1 MSPSSML
8 GRRGPGDAF
17 GDLVRRF
24 GAGVVAFVAVV
35 VILIVAVTVAV
46 TTGGGKTYHLTAYFT
61 RTVGLYTGNDVRI
74 MGVKVGKIESIT
86 PVGPQVKVVM
96 SYDGDDRV
104 PLHAKAVVVTPSIV
118 SDRYV
123 QLTPG
128 YVSGPTLP
136 NNATLGCAPNGT
148 NAGDCATQ
156 TAVPLELDEIFGNI
170 NELNKALGP
179 NGANKNGALAR
190 LVKISAENLKG
201 NGKVFNQAFRDFST
215 AISTLAGSR
224 NDLFGTV
231 SSLQKFTTMLADDN
245 GGVVALNRNLAK
257 VGGQLASERKD
268 LGAALTNLASALTV
282 VQSFVADNRQSLKT
296 NIHGLAK
303 VTDVLSKE
311 KAALAQLTNLVPL
324 GLSNLSLA
332 YDPASMTLDT
342 AAALSE
348 PLVKTGPAGAL
359 CQLLSTL
366 GLETVLGD
374 AVGCH
379 ANSPV
384 LSSSSAHHTRPTLAE
399 LLTGGQQ

>member
-1 MSPSSML
+1 M
-8 GRRGPGDAF
+8 RRLSDLF

-24 GAGVVAFVAVV
+24 GAGVVAFVTVV
-35 VILIVAVTVAV
+35 VVLIVGVAV
-46 TTGGGKTYHLTAYFT
+46 AVATGGGKTNHLTAYFT

-96 SYDGDDRV
+96 SYDGEDRV

-136 NNATLGCAPNGT
+136 DNATLGCAPGNS
-148 NAGDCATQ
+148 NDADCATQ
-156 TAVPLELDEIFGNI
+156 TAVPLELDEIFGNVNSL
-170 NELNKALGP
+170 NEALGP
-179 NGANKNGALAR
+179 NGANKDGALAE

-201 NGKVFNQAFRDFST
+201 NGKIFNQAFREFST

-224 NDLFGTV
+224 TDLFDTV
-231 SSLQKFTTMLADDN
+231 SSLQKFTTMLANDN
-245 GGVVALNRNLAK
+245 GGVIALNRNLAK
-257 VGGQLASERKD
+257 VGGQLAHERKD
-268 LGAALTNLASALTV
+268 LGAALANLASALTV

-296 NIHGLAK
+296 DIHGLAK

-311 KAALAQLTNLVPL
+311 KTALTQLTNLVPL

-332 YDPASMTLDT
+332 YDPAARTLDT
-342 AAALSE
+342 KADLTE
-348 PLVKTGPAGAL
+348 PLVKTGPSGAL

-366 GLETVLGD
+366 GLETLIGD

-384 LSSSSAHHTRPTLAE
+384 LSSSSSHHTPQTLAE
-399 LLTGGQQ
+399 LLNGSRA

>member
-1 MSPSSML
+1 MRRL
-8 GRRGPGDAF
+8 GDVF

-35 VILIVAVTVAV
+35 VLLIVAVTVAV

-96 SYDGDDRV
+96 AYDGDDRV

-136 NNATLGCAPNGT
+136 DNATLGCAPGAT
-148 NAGDCATQ
+148 NDSECAAQ
-156 TAVPLELDEIFGNI
+156 TAVPLELDEIFSNI
-170 NELNKALGP
+170 NTLDEALGP
-179 NGANKNGALAR
+179 NGANKHGALSQ
-190 LVKISAENLKG
+190 LVKISAKNLKG
-201 NGKVFNQAFRDFST
+201 NGKAFNEAFRNFSA

-224 NDLFGTV
+224 GDLFGTID
-231 SSLQKFTTMLADDN
+231 SLQKFTTTLANDN
-245 GGVVALNRNLAK
+245 GGVIALNRNLAK
-257 VGGQLASERKD
+257 VGTQLAGERKD
-268 LGAALTNLASALTV
+268 LGAALANLATALTS
-282 VQSFVADNRQSLKT
+282 VQSFVADNRASLT
-296 NIHGLAK
+296 TDIHSLAK

-311 KAALAQLTNLVPL
+311 QEAITQFTDLAPL
-324 GLSNLSLA
+324 ALSNLSLA
-332 YDPASMTLDT
+332 YDPAAQTLDT
-342 AAALSE
+342 KADLTE

-359 CQLLSTL
+359 CQVLSTL
-366 GLETVLGD
+366 GLEAVIGD

-384 LSSSSAHHTRPTLAE
+384 IPGSGGNSHTAPTLAE
-399 LLTGGQQ
+399 LLVGRQ